1 MNRNDPVYSFSS
13 FQPSRQDTQ
22 IFHKKNK
29 KKKKFYPLLLL
40 SSSLSNHSDLR
51 TLVFFSL
58 NNTKEIHFFLFFF
71 FLFLRSRGVFEE
83 IHPHP
88 DNGYLSRFREIDI
101 IPPTSFPNGGT
112 FQTRYDRVK
121 QRLINP
127 RVFDIAP
134 HLSPKFRELGKSR
147 SEGNSSSSVSQI
159 SRNPNIPSLLIFIK
173 FIQPMIFSFFVEKF
187 LQISRC
193 NASV

>member
-22 IFHKKNK
+22 IFTRRRRKGEEEV
-29 KKKKFYPLLLL
+29 L
-40 SSSLSNHSDLR
+40 STTSSLFLSFESFGFTY

-71 FLFLRSRGVFEE
+71 FFFLFLRSRGVSEE

-134 HLSPKFRELGKSR
+134 IFPQSFENWENPDWREILPLLFLKFPGIPTFPLS
-147 SEGNSSSSVSQI
+147 
-159 SRNPNIPSLLIFIK
+159 
-173 FIQPMIFSFFVEKF
+173 
-187 LQISRC
+187 
-193 NASV
+193 